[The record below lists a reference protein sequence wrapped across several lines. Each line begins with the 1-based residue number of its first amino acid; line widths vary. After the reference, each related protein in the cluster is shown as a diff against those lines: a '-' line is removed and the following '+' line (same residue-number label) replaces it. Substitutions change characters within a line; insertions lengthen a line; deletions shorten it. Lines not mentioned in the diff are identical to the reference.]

1 MIYFKNENGAVYA
14 YTDSDLAQVDR
25 LNALEKTLS
34 EKEPLVIDA
43 QNDLHH
49 AELLHNQAI
58 ASFEFELAQMQPD
71 EECSE
76 EWQREHEERLQE
88 LRSIVDETT
97 SMHEGKSL
105 LFNQINSEYQLLKT
119 EYDAI
124 LPVFF
129 NIRENLKVFKKMTD
143 KEIEAHI
150 NPPVTQEQQTS
161 NAVQQKQSLLSEAT
175 ENIAVLQDAVDLSMA
190 TDQEVALL
198 KEWKTYRVY
207 LNRVD
212 TSLAPDI
219 EWPQRPE

>member
-1 MIYFKNENGAVYA
+1 
-14 YTDSDLAQVDR
+14 
-25 LNALEKTLS
+25 
-34 EKEPLVIDA
+34 
-43 QNDLHH
+43 
-49 AELLHNQAI
+49 
-58 ASFEFELAQMQPD
+58 
-71 EECSE
+71 
-76 EWQREHEERLQE
+76 
-88 LRSIVDETT
+88 
-97 SMHEGKSL
+97 
-105 LFNQINSEYQLLKT
+105 
-119 EYDAI
+119 
-124 LPVFF
+124 
-129 NIRENLKVFKKMTD
+129 MTD